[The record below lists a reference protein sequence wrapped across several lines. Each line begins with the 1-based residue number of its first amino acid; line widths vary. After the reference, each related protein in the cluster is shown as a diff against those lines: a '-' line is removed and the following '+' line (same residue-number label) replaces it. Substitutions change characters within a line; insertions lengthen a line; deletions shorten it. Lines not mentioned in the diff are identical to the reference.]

1 MKYTVIW
8 KPSAEARLAQIWTEA
23 HDRNAVALAANALD
37 RLLQFDAESEG
48 ESRTGNIRITWVQ
61 PLAIHFRVEQE
72 DGMVYVLKVWHTG
85 EMHSGA

>member
-48 ESRTGNIRITWVQ
+48 ESRTGNIRITLDATTRNTFPSGTGRLHGLCTQ
-61 PLAIHFRVEQE
+61 SLAHR
-72 DGMVYVLKVWHTG
+72 
-85 EMHSGA
+85 